1 MKASGQRLDVIAPSN
16 MTCVQHHILQR
27 GRQYAEDSNLAGFC
41 MVVFD
46 KTGKTAVA
54 YDVPEPLGFNPC
66 ILPEIFNHAIRR
78 IVFSHDTGDKI
89 E

>member
-1 MKASGQRLDVIAPSN
+1 MKATGQRLDVIAPSK
-16 MTCVQHHILQR
+16 MTRVQEHILHR

-54 YDVPEPLGFNPC
+54 YDVPKPLEFDPC
-66 ILPEIFNHAIRR
+66 VLPEIFNHAIRR
-78 IVFSHDTGDKI
+78 VVFNNNIGD
-89 E
+89 EH